1 MANGC
6 ISDAT
11 ITTLRGVSF
20 DGRVRSRAAGFAVVA
35 DPFDGRADAF
45 PAFWRWGGDTGEAAA
60 RFLLTG
66 AALAVGLARVA
77 FGGFEAFR
85 GAALGDGSDR
95 DAVERFFAINQWGV
109 TACAENHEFSMPT
122 RGAVIR
128 RAICAVMAVSDTSIL
143 KERWISPIARETCV
157 QYNPAVTEAQQPRT
171 EPREIVEL
179 RRLKEQQPDLSSA
192 ADLQIELLQ
201 LQRRVQSRVPLPA
214 INLDAA
220 HLTGLLAAGP
230 ILHFDHL
237 KIDWSDVRFLVR
249 AAAAAMR
256 THEALDAADLRKIDL
271 IARDAE
277 RLPSLVRAWFEGT
290 GPSGTVPAELEG
302 LETVLLQAMRPIL
315 TRAADAILARVDL
328 ADWMRGHCPVCGGEP
343 DLAVITPAAER
354 LLICSRCLAR
364 WRFDQIMCPFCRN
377 ADRSRITSFTSRDGR
392 YRLSACDVCERY
404 LKAYDARNASRPVM
418 PAVDSVATLP
428 LDAAAMQ
435 RGYK

>member
-1 MANGC
+1 M
-6 ISDAT
+6 
-11 ITTLRGVSF
+11 
-20 DGRVRSRAAGFAVVA
+20 
-35 DPFDGRADAF
+35 
-45 PAFWRWGGDTGEAAA
+45 
-60 RFLLTG
+60 
-66 AALAVGLARVA
+66 
-77 FGGFEAFR
+77 
-85 GAALGDGSDR
+85 
-95 DAVERFFAINQWGV
+95 
-109 TACAENHEFSMPT
+109 T
-122 RGAVIR
+122 R
-128 RAICAVMAVSDTSIL
+128 IL
-143 KERWISPIARETCV
+143 KERWISPIARETCL

-179 RRLKEQQPDLSSA
+179 RRHNQQQPDLSSA

-214 INLDAA
+214 VNLDAA
-220 HLTGLLAAGP
+220 HLTSLLAAGP

-271 IARDAE
+271 ITRDAE
-277 RLPSLVRAWFEGT
+277 RLPSLVRAWFEST
-290 GPSGTVPAELEG
+290 GHPGTVPAEIEG

-328 ADWMRGHCPVCGGEP
+328 AEWMRGHCPVCGGEP